1 MTTFFVLN
9 GEMMKRCAAFDLN
22 KAAEIIRLIFASSK
36 AFVVDN
42 AKIKFLHNMA
52 MEEAETLC
60 TQNKIE
66 IVPEE
71 KPVAKKTKVKSKV
84 KVKAKKKPAKKTKVK
99 SKAKKKTNKK
109 PANKKPA
116 KAKAKAKAKKKK
128 AKRR

>member
-99 SKAKKKTNKK
+99 SKAKKKVKAKKK
-109 PANKKPA
+109 P
-116 KAKAKAKAKKKK
+116 AKAKAKAKKKK